1 MSGLQT
7 TRGTRRGPPAAV
19 PEARPVSSLCC
30 HGAPRPRPGGL
41 GGAEAR
47 RPPRDFG
54 EGHRPRRGWRP
65 PSVHAHGLSRKLD
78 ELTHGLRPH
87 THVHTHTRRAHTH
100 VHTNKHTH
108 ARMCTLMYTHTC
120 AHAHTHEHT
129 NARVRAHVRTHIRT
143 HRAKRLP
150 CGTSRSCPHASRVG
164 TTGAARPV
172 LPTPP
177 LRGGPARRSRDGGHA
192 QAAEPLSG
200 DQRRTAR
207 WPRLQRP
214 AGRPPFHVP
223 RHSSQSRNVA
233 TSTGAQRWRRP
244 RPTTAPGASGTRTER
259 GVVTCLSP
267 PGPAQ

>member
-120 AHAHTHEHT
+120 TCTHARTHKRARARTRSHTHPHAQSQEAPLRHLPLLP
-129 NARVRAHVRTHIRT
+129 A
-143 HRAKRLP
+143 RLP
-150 CGTSRSCPHASRVG
+150 RGDHGGGQARAPHAPASGRSCPTLPRW
-164 TTGAARPV
+164 RPRAGGRAV
-172 LPTPP
+172 L
-177 LRGGPARRSRDGGHA
+177 GGPAPHSTLATAATPSWETPISRPET
-192 QAAEPLSG
+192 QFP
-200 DQRRTAR
+200 
-207 WPRLQRP
+207 
-214 AGRPPFHVP
+214 V
-223 RHSSQSRNVA
+223 
-233 TSTGAQRWRRP
+233 
-244 RPTTAPGASGTRTER
+244 
-259 GVVTCLSP
+259 
-267 PGPAQ
+267 

>member
-1 MSGLQT
+1 M
-7 TRGTRRGPPAAV
+7 
-19 PEARPVSSLCC
+19 SSLCC

-164 TTGAARPV
+164 TTGRPGPCSPRPRFGAV
-172 LPTPP
+172 LPDAPAMAATRRRQSRSRGTSAAQHAGHGCNAQLGDPHFTSRDTVPSLETWP
-177 LRGGPARRSRDGGHA
+177 LRQEHRGGGG
-192 QAAEPLSG
+192 LG
-200 DQRRTAR
+200 R
-207 WPRLQRP
+207 
-214 AGRPPFHVP
+214 RPPRARAGP
-223 RHSSQSRNVA
+223 GPS
-233 TSTGAQRWRRP
+233 
-244 RPTTAPGASGTRTER
+244 GAS
-259 GVVTCLSP
+259 
-267 PGPAQ
+267 

>member
-30 HGAPRPRPGGL
+30 HGAPCPRPGGL

-100 VHTNKHTH
+100 TSTQISTHTH
-108 ARMCTLMYTHTC
+108 AC
-120 AHAHTHEHT
+120 AHSCTRTHVHMHTRTNTQTRACAHTFAHT
-129 NARVRAHVRTHIRT
+129 SARTEPRGSLAAPPAPARTPPAWGPRG
-143 HRAKRLP
+143 RPGPCSPRPRFGAVLP
-150 CGTSRSCPHASRVG
+150 DAPAMAATRRRQSRSRGTSAAQHAGHGCNAQLGDPHFTSRDTVPSLE
-164 TTGAARPV
+164 TW
-172 LPTPP
+172 P
-177 LRGGPARRSRDGGHA
+177 LRQAHRGGGG
-192 QAAEPLSG
+192 LG
-200 DQRRTAR
+200 R
-207 WPRLQRP
+207 
-214 AGRPPFHVP
+214 RPPRARAGP
-223 RHSSQSRNVA
+223 GPS
-233 TSTGAQRWRRP
+233 
-244 RPTTAPGASGTRTER
+244 GAS
-259 GVVTCLSP
+259 
-267 PGPAQ
+267 